1 MKTYKESGLSLRSD
15 CTWDNDDRNDYK
27 SMTWLWEKGRIAFV
41 RGTGDWKKVEKWS
54 AIRLRNAFYN
64 IADRHLMRLTMKYNG
79 QSRAEFEKNYK
90 RIEDIIEKAA
100 GDDDKAIRLATTQA
114 NKIHDEW
121 KAINRAMAAKE
132 KGRDDIFEVFFHRAY
147 ELGSVTTQEY
157 REYVLDKLGI

>member
-1 MKTYKESGLSLRSD
+1 MKTYKESGLALRGD
-15 CTWDNDDRNDYK
+15 CGWDDEDRLNYTNL
-27 SMTWLWEKGRIAFV
+27 MWVWEKGRIIH
-41 RGTGDWKKVEKWS
+41 RDTGVPMRDNMEWN
-54 AIRLRNAFYN
+54 AIRLKNAFYN
-64 IADRHLMRLTMKYNG
+64 GVDRYLMRLTMKYNG
-79 QSRAEFEKNYK
+79 QSKAEFEKNYK

-100 GDDDKAIRLATTQA
+100 GDDEKAIRLSTVQA